1 MNSAPHTPD
10 TSRLSDQMNHFGNS
24 LTLVA
29 KAIVQKR
36 KAKGLEVYDF
46 GLGETK
52 GELLP
57 EILDAA
63 CSAYRDGKTKYGP
76 PAGLCELREE
86 IIRWLGFEGDLT
98 KDNVVV
104 TVGAKQALFNTIATL
119 CSPGDIA
126 LVHPT
131 PWVSYIPLIHTVS
144 ARPELVIPHDPDIS
158 RWKVS
163 AEDLERC
170 LSLHPQAKLFLVNSP
185 CNPTGQSYTEEELL
199 GLVDV
204 CVAYKV
210 FFVLDR
216 LYWKVLF
223 DGRTYPN
230 LPTSGEAAQWII
242 HIDGL
247 SKNFRST
254 GGLRIGWT
262 VAPEDITEAM
272 IRLQSHTTSGPSM
285 PAQHSALAAIK
296 TPYNDEMIVELEKK
310 RAILQSETE
319 GIEHVRIY
327 PTEASYYSFWDVR
340 GAFGKSTPKGE
351 KLESSFDVSQ
361 YLLHEYG
368 VVTVAGEAFEQNGFL
383 RLMFHIDNE
392 TIRTGMKKAKEAFAA
407 LS

>member
-1 MNSAPHTPD
+1 
-10 TSRLSDQMNHFGNS
+10 
-24 LTLVA
+24 TLVA
-29 KAIVQKR
+29 KAIVHQR
-36 KAKGLEVYDF
+36 KAQGLEVYDF

-52 GELLP
+52 GDLLP
-57 EILDAA
+57 EIREAA
-63 CSAYRDGKTKYGP
+63 CRAYTEGNTKYGP
-76 PAGLCELREE
+76 PAGMCELREE
-86 IIRWLGFEGDLT
+86 IIRWLGYEEDFT

-126 LVHPT
+126 LLHPT

-144 ARPELVIPHDPDIS
+144 ARPELVIPKDPDAS

-163 AEDLERC
+163 AEDLEHC

-185 CNPTGQSYTEEELL
+185 CNPTGQFYTEAELL
-199 GLVDV
+199 SLVEV
-204 CVAYKV
+204 CVSHKV

-223 DGRTYPN
+223 DGKTFPN
-230 LPTSGEAAQWII
+230 LPTSGEAAKWII

-285 PAQHSALAAIK
+285 PAQHAALAALQ
-296 TPYNDEMIVELEKK
+296 TPYNNEMIVELETK
-310 RAILQSETE
+310 RALLQRETQD
-319 GIEHVRIY
+319 ITHVHIY

-340 GAFGKSTPKGE
+340 GAFGKTTPQGKT
-351 KLESSFDVSQ
+351 LENSFDVSQ

-368 VVTVAGEAFEQNGFL
+368 VVTVPGEAFEQNGFL

-392 TIRTGMKKAKEAFAA
+392 TIRVGMNKAKEAFAA
-407 LS
+407 LQV